1 MDQPV
6 GHQPAPAQPA
16 TAQPASQLL
25 IVPKYTAEREPGME
39 HIPKHPRGFII
50 VRIIQLV
57 FALICIGLSGYI
69 LSVGSFGPAGFMIFV
84 GVVTL
89 IMSIYNIVALTK
101 AHKAYNYWAVLAFE
115 IFLWIFWLVAF
126 AWMAA
131 WAAIYLGYWATY
143 GYYYDSYYGD
153 GYGDIFKT
161 LGSVMGGA
169 AGIGALTWILYFI
182 TLIMH
187 SVFMTRHRAVGLGNR
202 PGAVQTT
209 AVGGADAGA
218 PVAGVVPGAGEK
230 VEMQP
235 QQPGQVYPQNTG
247 FSQQSTMYNAAPP
260 QQQQQQ
266 QQPGFYPTQQ
276 YQQYQQPQ
284 QQQQQYA
291 PQQYPEHSGQ
301 QQPAYSVSAPSGDG
315 SYQHGQQQMPAQTT
329 GGSYVQGNPV
339 AFPNSH
345 STDQL
350 RQQSPPPQP
359 QQGGPVHEA
368 HGQSYDP
375 HAPKEMQ

>member
-1 MDQPV
+1 MTFYLTAYSLAV
-6 GHQPAPAQPA
+6 APNQSL
-16 TAQPASQLL
+16 T
-25 IVPKYTAEREPGME
+25 
-39 HIPKHPRGFII
+39 
-50 VRIIQLV
+50 
-57 FALICIGLSGYI
+57 
-69 LSVGSFGPAGFMIFV
+69 SFVLPQAVITM
-84 GVVTL
+84 
-89 IMSIYNIVALTK
+89 IMSIYNILALTK

-131 WAAIYLGYWATY
+131 WAAIYLGYWASY

-153 GYGDIFKT
+153 GYGDIYKT
-161 LGSVMGGA
+161 VGSVMGGA

-182 TLIMH
+182 TLVMH

-202 PGAVQTT
+202 PGPIQTT
-209 AVGGADAGA
+209 AVGGGA
-218 PVAGVVPGAGEK
+218 AGVVPGAGEK

-247 FSQQSTMYNAAPP
+247 FSQQSTMYGAPP
-260 QQQQQQ
+260 PHQQQQQQ
-266 QQPGFYPTQQ
+266 QQPGYYPPQQ
-276 YQQYQQPQ
+276 YQQ

-291 PQQYPEHSGQ
+291 PQQYPDHSAQQQQQ

-315 SYQHGQQQMPAQTT
+315 SYQHVPAQTT

-345 STDQL
+345 GSTDQL
-350 RQQSPPPQP
+350 RQQSPPPQ
-359 QQGGPVHEA
+359 QAGPVHEA